1 MGGFLCSLLWLLLLS
16 YVVSAMVA
24 AGTHARTD
32 AGVGG
37 GVGGREGV
45 LYLRQFRRRHDG
57 VGLLQQ
63 LASLALVVVR
73 AVM

>member
-1 MGGFLCSLLWLLLLS
+1 M
-16 YVVSAMVA
+16 VVA
-24 AGTHARTD
+24 AETHARAD

>member
-1 MGGFLCSLLWLLLLS
+1 M
-16 YVVSAMVA
+16 VVA
-24 AGTHARTD
+24 AGTHARAD

-37 GVGGREGV
+37 GGGWSCDVV
-45 LYLRQFRRRHDG
+45 LYFRQFRRRHDG

-63 LASLALVVVR
+63 LAALALVVVR